1 MLFVEQFELYN
12 DKVAFYLADGR
23 QVTYR
28 QLLLKLQSSASELGT
43 TKKLVAVECS
53 NEIESVIAY
62 LTALYAKHPV
72 LLVAEG
78 TCSSQNQILDTFKP
92 EMVFSKNSAGKWC
105 WQQCHNEVSQYH
117 EDLCILLSTS
127 GTTGSAKLVRLSQ
140 QNIQSNALAIAE
152 YLNID
157 SEHTAITTLPYHYS
171 YGMSVINSHLAVG
184 ASIVLTNDSVTDSS
198 FWQLVEKHQ
207 VSSLAGVPYTFEL
220 LEKQGVREKH
230 YASLKY
236 ITQAGGRL
244 PMPLV
249 EKYTQW
255 AEASDSQFY
264 VMYGQTE
271 AAPRI
276 AYVPPALLAENGDC
290 IGKPIPGGQIELQ
303 DENGSFITEEDTE
316 GELVYYGENVMMGY
330 ATEKSELQLPS
341 GDNILRTGDLAV
353 RKANGLF
360 KIVGRKSRF
369 CKLFGLR
376 ISLDEVE
383 AEVHRLGISSVVVGN
398 DDFITVAVLKAGEE
412 LRITEY
418 LATKYKLNVESFIVM
433 TFDEYPLLPSGKVD
447 QRKILSL
454 AAESR
459 QNDTSYES
467 LLAAYQKIMNNP
479 EIVETD
485 SFVGIGGDSLFFVMV
500 SIAVE
505 EYIGYLPENWE
516 GTSICELEALKN
528 NQALA
533 QPEIR
538 RPTAILSIVLI
549 CLSLIFGEVF
559 LQSYIYYKTGR
570 SALAL
575 LTDQSAR
582 VFNEELGIFTYR
594 PNLQL
599 KDAKSDAITMKI
611 NKVGLRSEP
620 IPENKNDTRIAILGA
635 STVAGAY
642 AKNNQS
648 TFPALF
654 GKYLQEQTEGNESFH
669 VINAGIEGHTLVH
682 TSKLF
687 DGVVSQLSPDV
698 VMLYPGFNDISLLC
712 RAMSD
717 SEKPAYIGI
726 DYPTLPTW
734 VETKSMIRK
743 NTTQLRA
750 NNTSEANLLA
760 LSDVDAGVYGNRVR
774 EIITSIKSQGIQPA
788 LMTVSR
794 AYANTDEAVA
804 NSFLKDSLYYY
815 SCLNAES
822 LMAIG
827 DMYNEQIRLVAK
839 ETNTPLFDLAKV
851 MAGGR
856 KYFVDGSH
864 FTYEGEQYVARF
876 LLDQYRQ
883 LHPYNQL
890 NIAQED
896 K

>member
-1 MLFVEQFELYN
+1 VLFVDLFKKYGE
-12 DKVAFYLADGR
+12 KVAIYWRDGQIRYDELLQRIQAIAD
-23 QVTYR
+23 
-28 QLLLKLQSSASELGT
+28 ELGT

-62 LTALYAKHPV
+62 LAALYAKHPV

-78 TCSSQNQILDTFKP
+78 TFASDSQIIDTFKP
-92 EMVFSKNSAGKWC
+92 EMVFNKNHDGKWQ
-105 WQQCHNEVSQYH
+105 WQKCHNEMSQYH

-157 SEHTAITTLPYHYS
+157 KTHTAITTLPYHYS
-171 YGMSVINSHLAVG
+171 YGMSVINAHLAMG
-184 ASIVLTNDSVTDSS
+184 ASIVLTNDSVADAS

-220 LEKQGVREKH
+220 LERQGFRNQH

-249 EKYTQW
+249 EKYAHW
-255 AEASDSQFY
+255 AKESNSQFY
-264 VMYGQTE
+264 IMYGQTE

-276 AYVPPALLAENGDC
+276 AYVPPAMVVENGDC
-290 IGKPIPGGQIELQ
+290 IGQPIHGGRIELQ
-303 DENGSFITEEDTE
+303 NEDGQVIETADTE
-316 GELVYYGENVMMGY
+316 GELVYSGDNVMMGY
-330 ATEKSELQLPS
+330 ATDKSELQLPS
-341 GDNILRTGDLAV
+341 GENTLKTGDLAI
-353 RKANGLF
+353 RKANGLY

-383 AEVHRLGISSVVVGN
+383 AEVHRLGVSSVVVGN
-398 DDFITVAVLKAGEE
+398 DDFITIAVLESHDEKHIAEH
-412 LRITEY
+412 
-418 LATKYKLNVESFIVM
+418 LANKYKLNVESFKVM
-433 TFDEYPLLPSGKVD
+433 VFDEYPLLPSGKVD

-454 AAESR
+454 SKEAIKDE
-459 QNDTSYES
+459 TSYAS
-467 LLAAYQKIMNNP
+467 LLVAYRKIMNNHQ
-479 EIVETD
+479 IVDTD

-516 GTSICELEALKN
+516 GTSIYELEALKDS
-528 NQALA
+528 QTSV
-533 QPEIR
+533 QPEINR
-538 RPTAILSIVLI
+538 STAIFSIAAI
-549 CLSLIFGEVF
+549 CLLLILGEVF
-559 LQSYIYYKTGR
+559 LQTYIYYKSGR
-570 SALAL
+570 SAFAL
-575 LTDQSAR
+575 LAGQSTR
-582 VFNEELGIFTYR
+582 VFNEDLGIFTYR

-599 KDAKSDAITMKI
+599 KDAKSGAITMEV
-611 NKVGLRSEP
+611 NEVGLRSEP
-620 IPENKNDTRIAILGA
+620 IPNHKQDTRIAILGA

-654 GKYLQEQTEGNESFH
+654 GQYLQEETGLNESFH

-682 TSKLF
+682 TSKFF
-687 DGVVSQLSPDV
+687 DGLVSQLSPDV
-698 VMLYPGFNDISLLC
+698 VVLYPGFNDISLLC
-712 RAMSD
+712 RAKSD

-734 VETKSMIRK
+734 VQTKSMIRK
-743 NTTQLRA
+743 NITQLRE

-760 LSDVDAGVYGNRVR
+760 LSDVDAGVYGNRIR
-774 EIITSIKSQGIQPA
+774 EIITSITSQGMQPV

-794 AYANTDEAVA
+794 AYSNTDEAVA

-827 DMYNEQIRLVAK
+827 DMYNEQIRLVAD
-839 ETNTPLFDLAKV
+839 ETSTPLYDLAKE
-851 MAGGR
+851 MPGGR

-864 FTYEGEQYVARF
+864 FTYEGEQFVARF
-876 LLDQYRQ
+876 LLEHFRQ
-883 LHPYNQL
+883 LHKY
-890 NIAQED
+890 AQFNRSQENN
-896 K
+896 